1 MKSITVYFE
10 DNEFEELKDIKDTM
24 SWHDFIMQ
32 LTEKNNENMEEKN
45 SGKKTN

>member
-10 DNEFEELKDIKDTM
+10 DNEFKDLKNVKDTM

-32 LTEKNNENMEEKN
+32 LIKKNNENMEV
-45 SGKKTN
+45 KK

>member
-10 DNEFEELKDIKDTM
+10 DNEFEELKDSKHTM

-32 LTEKNNENMEEKN
+32 LTGKNNENMEEQK
-45 SGKKTN
+45 